1 MNMHPAAKAPP
12 SAADNKSF
20 QPEKKAMTMQ
30 SLSTTTT
37 ELKPV
42 ELQSYLDEGWRIFVD
57 TCSFMSSGCEPF
69 FTRSAAAFRDA
80 GVSIHCPKE
89 VRRELE
95 KNLSSPKEQTRQLA
109 MRGLAAYD
117 ALDKLDVL
125 REIDC
130 PGSQENVFA
139 DPVFAKIFDEQ
150 RAEHKLL
157 LITQDRR
164 LAAGLYSRN
173 QDEFMHF
180 HPVHVLRLLSRGDLG
195 FLNHPQTQELMFP
208 PNMNDFSRQS
218 VPMIRAHLVSSEA
231 VPPAG
236 RSVPRTV
243 SAGRTGDV
251 REASRPEKESVSKVV
266 SKPAV
271 PAVEKAAP
279 ALHAAFPVC
288 TSVIDLE
295 DRPVGI
301 DRAPVEGDV
310 VCDEFGMTHTLGR
323 RLGEGGEGIVYDAG
337 NGMVAKIYHA
347 DKCTTR
353 REAKVRLLASRPIRL
368 KGVCA
373 PQRMLFSNGFF
384 AGCLMPEAKGFGLE
398 GPLDKCFAGWSRADL
413 AQLAVTIL
421 KTIGSLHRFNVLVG
435 DVNLSNIRV
444 VSPDEAYLI
453 DCDSVQVAN
462 LPCPVGHEM
471 YTAPEIRGRDFSTF
485 LRSKSSENHAVAAL
499 IFMLLMPDEDLDE
512 SGKYRLGARRISSD
526 PFLLDYPGFHRGEPL
541 TLCRRARI
549 WSHLPDDLKSAFGR
563 TFDSRGNL
571 HAEAD
576 RLGVAGWILRLNA
589 YRERLLDGTLLA
601 DDPLANEIYPKTGRK
616 ILPPAPPAS
625 SAAGRTTRPTAGTAS
640 AAPAFRS
647 PSACSP
653 ERRSAPQALPHLPL
667 RRVSRRRPGPR
678 PRQAKTSLPTPR
690 TNARALTAGRS
701 FALRRARLNIC
712 ETSATGCPRAARHA
726 APSAAPERRRSNA
739 GPTRTAASSTK
750 SSTGFATSSSRSPE
764 RGRSSCGS
772 AAGCYTFRHHLLHHK
787 VLRRHAV
794 SRIHASIRQAAA
806 RLLQKVC
813 GRTLRHALPHGRNAA
828 LRNRVGS

>member
-1 MNMHPAAKAPP
+1 
-12 SAADNKSF
+12 
-20 QPEKKAMTMQ
+20 MTMQ

-251 REASRPEKESVSKVV
+251 REASSPEKESVSKVV

-337 NGMVAKIYHA
+337 NGMSPRSTMPTSARPA
-347 DKCTTR
+347 GR
-353 REAKVRLLASRPIRL
+353 RRSAFSPRVRSASRA
-368 KGVCA
+368 C
-373 PQRMLFSNGFF
+373 
-384 AGCLMPEAKGFGLE
+384 
-398 GPLDKCFAGWSRADL
+398 
-413 AQLAVTIL
+413 
-421 KTIGSLHRFNVLVG
+421 
-435 DVNLSNIRV
+435 
-444 VSPDEAYLI
+444 
-453 DCDSVQVAN
+453 
-462 LPCPVGHEM
+462 
-471 YTAPEIRGRDFSTF
+471 
-485 LRSKSSENHAVAAL
+485 
-499 IFMLLMPDEDLDE
+499 
-512 SGKYRLGARRISSD
+512 ARR
-526 PFLLDYPGFHRGEPL
+526 
-541 TLCRRARI
+541 
-549 WSHLPDDLKSAFGR
+549 
-563 TFDSRGNL
+563 
-571 HAEAD
+571 
-576 RLGVAGWILRLNA
+576 
-589 YRERLLDGTLLA
+589 
-601 DDPLANEIYPKTGRK
+601 
-616 ILPPAPPAS
+616 
-625 SAAGRTTRPTAGTAS
+625 
-640 AAPAFRS
+640 
-647 PSACSP
+647 SACSF
-653 ERRSAPQALPHLPL
+653 
-667 RRVSRRRPGPR
+667 
-678 PRQAKTSLPTPR
+678 PT
-690 TNARALTAGRS
+690 AS
-701 FALRRARLNIC
+701 
-712 ETSATGCPRAARHA
+712 SRAA
-726 APSAAPERRRSNA
+726 
-739 GPTRTAASSTK
+739 
-750 SSTGFATSSSRSPE
+750 
-764 RGRSSCGS
+764 
-772 AAGCYTFRHHLLHHK
+772 
-787 VLRRHAV
+787 
-794 SRIHASIRQAAA
+794 
-806 RLLQKVC
+806 
-813 GRTLRHALPHGRNAA
+813 
-828 LRNRVGS
+828 

>member
-1 MNMHPAAKAPP
+1 
-12 SAADNKSF
+12 
-20 QPEKKAMTMQ
+20 MTMQ

-180 HPVHVLRLLSRGDLG
+180 HPVHVLRQLSRGDLG

-310 VCDEFGMTHTLGR
+310 VCDEFGMPHTLGR

-384 AGCLMPEAKGFGLE
+384 AGCLMPEALRTRGTARQMLCGLE
-398 GPLDKCFAGWSRADL
+398 P
-413 AQLAVTIL
+413 
-421 KTIGSLHRFNVLVG
+421 
-435 DVNLSNIRV
+435 
-444 VSPDEAYLI
+444 
-453 DCDSVQVAN
+453 
-462 LPCPVGHEM
+462 
-471 YTAPEIRGRDFSTF
+471 
-485 LRSKSSENHAVAAL
+485 
-499 IFMLLMPDEDLDE
+499 
-512 SGKYRLGARRISSD
+512 RR
-526 PFLLDYPGFHRGEPL
+526 
-541 TLCRRARI
+541 
-549 WSHLPDDLKSAFGR
+549 
-563 TFDSRGNL
+563 
-571 HAEAD
+571 
-576 RLGVAGWILRLNA
+576 
-589 YRERLLDGTLLA
+589 
-601 DDPLANEIYPKTGRK
+601 
-616 ILPPAPPAS
+616 
-625 SAAGRTTRPTAGTAS
+625 
-640 AAPAFRS
+640 
-647 PSACSP
+647 
-653 ERRSAPQALPHLPL
+653 
-667 RRVSRRRPGPR
+667 
-678 PRQAKTSLPTPR
+678 
-690 TNARALTAGRS
+690 
-701 FALRRARLNIC
+701 
-712 ETSATGCPRAARHA
+712 PRAARRHDPQDDRKPA
-726 APSAAPERRRSNA
+726 QAQRARGRRQPQQHQDRLARRS
-739 GPTRTAASSTK
+739 
-750 SSTGFATSSSRSPE
+750 
-764 RGRSSCGS
+764 
-772 AAGCYTFRHHLLHHK
+772 
-787 VLRRHAV
+787 V
-794 SRIHASIRQAAA
+794 SRRLRQ
-806 RLLQKVC
+806 RS
-813 GRTLRHALPHGRNAA
+813 GRQPSLSRRT
-828 LRNRVGS
+828 

>member
-413 AQLAVTIL
+413 A
-421 KTIGSLHRFNVLVG
+421 
-435 DVNLSNIRV
+435 
-444 VSPDEAYLI
+444 
-453 DCDSVQVAN
+453 
-462 LPCPVGHEM
+462 
-471 YTAPEIRGRDFSTF
+471 
-485 LRSKSSENHAVAAL
+485 
-499 IFMLLMPDEDLDE
+499 
-512 SGKYRLGARRISSD
+512 
-526 PFLLDYPGFHRGEPL
+526 
-541 TLCRRARI
+541 
-549 WSHLPDDLKSAFGR
+549 
-563 TFDSRGNL
+563 
-571 HAEAD
+571 
-576 RLGVAGWILRLNA
+576 
-589 YRERLLDGTLLA
+589 
-601 DDPLANEIYPKTGRK
+601 
-616 ILPPAPPAS
+616 
-625 SAAGRTTRPTAGTAS
+625 
-640 AAPAFRS
+640 
-647 PSACSP
+647 
-653 ERRSAPQALPHLPL
+653 
-667 RRVSRRRPGPR
+667 
-678 PRQAKTSLPTPR
+678 
-690 TNARALTAGRS
+690 
-701 FALRRARLNIC
+701 
-712 ETSATGCPRAARHA
+712 
-726 APSAAPERRRSNA
+726 
-739 GPTRTAASSTK
+739 
-750 SSTGFATSSSRSPE
+750 
-764 RGRSSCGS
+764 
-772 AAGCYTFRHHLLHHK
+772 
-787 VLRRHAV
+787 
-794 SRIHASIRQAAA
+794 
-806 RLLQKVC
+806 
-813 GRTLRHALPHGRNAA
+813 
-828 LRNRVGS
+828 

>member
-1 MNMHPAAKAPP
+1 
-12 SAADNKSF
+12 
-20 QPEKKAMTMQ
+20 MTMQ

-347 DKCTTR
+347 DQVHDPPGGEGPPSRLASDPPQGRVC
-353 REAKVRLLASRPIRL
+353 AAAHALFQRLLRGLPDARSEGLRAR
-368 KGVCA
+368 GSA
-373 PQRMLFSNGFF
+373 RQML
-384 AGCLMPEAKGFGLE
+384 CGLE
-398 GPLDKCFAGWSRADL
+398 P
-413 AQLAVTIL
+413 
-421 KTIGSLHRFNVLVG
+421 
-435 DVNLSNIRV
+435 
-444 VSPDEAYLI
+444 
-453 DCDSVQVAN
+453 
-462 LPCPVGHEM
+462 
-471 YTAPEIRGRDFSTF
+471 
-485 LRSKSSENHAVAAL
+485 
-499 IFMLLMPDEDLDE
+499 
-512 SGKYRLGARRISSD
+512 RR
-526 PFLLDYPGFHRGEPL
+526 
-541 TLCRRARI
+541 
-549 WSHLPDDLKSAFGR
+549 
-563 TFDSRGNL
+563 
-571 HAEAD
+571 
-576 RLGVAGWILRLNA
+576 
-589 YRERLLDGTLLA
+589 
-601 DDPLANEIYPKTGRK
+601 
-616 ILPPAPPAS
+616 
-625 SAAGRTTRPTAGTAS
+625 
-640 AAPAFRS
+640 
-647 PSACSP
+647 
-653 ERRSAPQALPHLPL
+653 
-667 RRVSRRRPGPR
+667 
-678 PRQAKTSLPTPR
+678 
-690 TNARALTAGRS
+690 
-701 FALRRARLNIC
+701 
-712 ETSATGCPRAARHA
+712 PRAARRHDPQDDREPA
-726 APSAAPERRRSNA
+726 QVQRARGRRQPQQHQGRLARRS
-739 GPTRTAASSTK
+739 
-750 SSTGFATSSSRSPE
+750 
-764 RGRSSCGS
+764 
-772 AAGCYTFRHHLLHHK
+772 
-787 VLRRHAV
+787 V
-794 SRIHASIRQAAA
+794 SRRLRQ
-806 RLLQKVC
+806 RS
-813 GRTLRHALPHGRNAA
+813 GRQPSLPRWT
-828 LRNRVGS
+828 

>member
-1 MNMHPAAKAPP
+1 
-12 SAADNKSF
+12 
-20 QPEKKAMTMQ
+20 MTMQ

-195 FLNHPQTQELMFP
+195 FLNHPQTQELIFP

-243 SAGRTGDV
+243 SAGHTGDV

-398 GPLDKCFAGWSRADL
+398 GPLDKCFAGWS
-413 AQLAVTIL
+413 
-421 KTIGSLHRFNVLVG
+421 
-435 DVNLSNIRV
+435 
-444 VSPDEAYLI
+444 
-453 DCDSVQVAN
+453 
-462 LPCPVGHEM
+462 
-471 YTAPEIRGRDFSTF
+471 
-485 LRSKSSENHAVAAL
+485 
-499 IFMLLMPDEDLDE
+499 
-512 SGKYRLGARRISSD
+512 
-526 PFLLDYPGFHRGEPL
+526 
-541 TLCRRARI
+541 
-549 WSHLPDDLKSAFGR
+549 
-563 TFDSRGNL
+563 
-571 HAEAD
+571 
-576 RLGVAGWILRLNA
+576 LRLNA

-616 ILPPAPPAS
+616 ILPPARPACVVCGRPHDETDGRNGVCS
-625 SAAGRTTRPTAGTAS
+625 ACISIAERVLARTTVRAAGT
-640 AAPAFRS
+640 PA
-647 PSACSP
+647 PSAPKSEPKASGPETAASEDKPSDTAYERTCVDCGSLFRITKGEAEHLRNLGYRLP
-653 ERRSAPQALPHLPL
+653 ARCKACRAERRARKKAIERRSDEDGSILDEILNGVRDLIKPL
-667 RRVSRRRPGPR
+667 
-678 PRQAKTSLPTPR
+678 A
-690 TNARALTAGRS
+690 
-701 FALRRARLNIC
+701 
-712 ETSATGCPRAARHA
+712 
-726 APSAAPERRRSNA
+726 
-739 GPTRTAASSTK
+739 
-750 SSTGFATSSSRSPE
+750 
-764 RGRSSCGS
+764 
-772 AAGCYTFRHHLLHHK
+772 
-787 VLRRHAV
+787 
-794 SRIHASIRQAAA
+794 
-806 RLLQKVC
+806 
-813 GRTLRHALPHGRNAA
+813 
-828 LRNRVGS
+828 

>member
-109 MRGLAAYD
+109 MRGLSAYD

-353 REAKVRLLASRPIRL
+353 RAILSGTISFTTRS
-368 KGVCA
+368 
-373 PQRMLFSNGFF
+373 
-384 AGCLMPEAKGFGLE
+384 FGAMQFLE
-398 GPLDKCFAGWSRADL
+398 
-413 AQLAVTIL
+413 
-421 KTIGSLHRFNVLVG
+421 
-435 DVNLSNIRV
+435 
-444 VSPDEAYLI
+444 Y
-453 DCDSVQVAN
+453 
-462 LPCPVGHEM
+462 M
-471 YTAPEIRGRDFSTF
+471 
-485 LRSKSSENHAVAAL
+485 LRSGRLQPVSCRKYAGAL
-499 IFMLLMPDEDLDE
+499 
-512 SGKYRLGARRISSD
+512 Y
-526 PFLLDYPGFHRGEPL
+526 
-541 TLCRRARI
+541 
-549 WSHLPDDLKSAFGR
+549 
-563 TFDSRGNL
+563 
-571 HAEAD
+571 
-576 RLGVAGWILRLNA
+576 
-589 YRERLLDGTLLA
+589 GTLSRMA
-601 DDPLANEIYPKTGRK
+601 EMPLSEIESAHEFEQIAEGLRQLDAFSQLNKTSNHMY
-616 ILPPAPPAS
+616 S
-625 SAAGRTTRPTAGTAS
+625 SA
-640 AAPAFRS
+640 
-647 PSACSP
+647 
-653 ERRSAPQALPHLPL
+653 
-667 RRVSRRRPGPR
+667 
-678 PRQAKTSLPTPR
+678 
-690 TNARALTAGRS
+690 
-701 FALRRARLNIC
+701 LN
-712 ETSATGCPRAARHA
+712 
-726 APSAAPERRRSNA
+726 
-739 GPTRTAASSTK
+739 
-750 SSTGFATSSSRSPE
+750 
-764 RGRSSCGS
+764 
-772 AAGCYTFRHHLLHHK
+772 
-787 VLRRHAV
+787 
-794 SRIHASIRQAAA
+794 
-806 RLLQKVC
+806 
-813 GRTLRHALPHGRNAA
+813 
-828 LRNRVGS
+828 

>member
-1 MNMHPAAKAPP
+1 
-12 SAADNKSF
+12 
-20 QPEKKAMTMQ
+20 MTMQ

-310 VCDEFGMTHTLGR
+310 VCDEFGMPHTLGR

-373 PQRMLFSNGFF
+373 PQGPHLEPSARR
-384 AGCLMPEAKGFGLE
+384 PEVGVRKNLRQQREPPCRGRPPWRCGMDPPPQRL
-398 GPLDKCFAGWSRADL
+398 SRASSRRH
-413 AQLAVTIL
+413 A
-421 KTIGSLHRFNVLVG
+421 S
-435 DVNLSNIRV
+435 
-444 VSPDEAYLI
+444 
-453 DCDSVQVAN
+453 
-462 LPCPVGHEM
+462 
-471 YTAPEIRGRDFSTF
+471 RGRPACQRDLSEDGQEDPASRTPR
-485 LRSKSSENHAVAAL
+485 LR
-499 IFMLLMPDEDLDE
+499 
-512 SGKYRLGARRISSD
+512 RLRQAARRD
-526 PFLLDYPGFHRGEPL
+526 RRQERRLQRLHFD
-541 TLCRRARI
+541 RRARARQNDGPRRRH
-549 WSHLPDDLKSAFGR
+549 SR
-563 TFDSRGNL
+563 TF
-571 HAEAD
+571 
-576 RLGVAGWILRLNA
+576 
-589 YRERLLDGTLLA
+589 
-601 DDPLANEIYPKTGRK
+601 
-616 ILPPAPPAS
+616 
-625 SAAGRTTRPTAGTAS
+625 
-640 AAPAFRS
+640 RS
-647 PSACSP
+647 
-653 ERRSAPQALPHLPL
+653 E
-667 RRVSRRRPGPR
+667 
-678 PRQAKTSLPTPR
+678 
-690 TNARALTAGRS
+690 
-701 FALRRARLNIC
+701 
-712 ETSATGCPRAARHA
+712 E
-726 APSAAPERRRSNA
+726 
-739 GPTRTAASSTK
+739 
-750 SSTGFATSSSRSPE
+750 
-764 RGRSSCGS
+764 
-772 AAGCYTFRHHLLHHK
+772 
-787 VLRRHAV
+787 
-794 SRIHASIRQAAA
+794 
-806 RLLQKVC
+806 
-813 GRTLRHALPHGRNAA
+813 
-828 LRNRVGS
+828 